1 MCAAPAK
8 TSDHDIVQAARRIVH
23 EQGIDALSMQAI
35 ADEVGVRAP
44 SLYKRFANRDAVL
57 DVVAEQ
63 YLEELGARLRRA
75 SRNLADGAAI
85 AAMAKSYRDF
95 AKRTPQ
101 LYKLLYTQRGE
112 AEDLVKAR
120 ADAVEPLLDV
130 LSALVEKPEERLP
143 AARMLTAFLHGFV
156 SMEIEGA
163 FKLGGDVTTAFE
175 YGLQKLVAALSGAGH
190 APA

>member
-8 TSDHDIVQAARRIVH
+8 TSEHDILQAARRIVH
-23 EQGIDALSMQAI
+23 EHGIDELSMQAL
-35 ADEVGVRAP
+35 ADQVGVRAP

-63 YLEELGARLRRA
+63 CLGDLGARLRRA
-75 SRNLADGAAI
+75 SRNLEGGAAI
-85 AAMAKSYRDF
+85 SAMAKTYRDF

-101 LYKLLYTQRGE
+101 LYKLLYTRRGE
-112 AEDLVKAR
+112 ADELVKAR
-120 ADAVEPLLDV
+120 ADAVAPLLEV
-130 LSALVEKPEERLP
+130 LAAVVERPEERLP

-156 SMEIEGA
+156 SMEIDGA
-163 FKLGGDVTTAFE
+163 FKLGGDVATAFE
-175 YGLQKLVAALSGAGH
+175 YGLRRLVAAISGDGP